1 MDNSKPITQN
11 SQLTT
16 HNSQPPTRILVI
28 GSGGREHAIGW
39 KFAEDFKKK
48 NQELELFFIP
58 GNAGTAQLGQNISL
72 KSLEEIRDFAKEE
85 KIDLTFVGPEDEL
98 SRGIVDLFQE
108 AGLEI
113 FGPDQKSAH
122 LEASKA
128 FAKDFMNKYGV
139 KTAAY
144 KTFQGPMLAIE
155 YLESQEF
162 PIVVKASGLA
172 AGKGVIIC
180 QNFEEAKKA
189 VLEIMEDKTFG
200 EAGSEVVIEEY
211 LEGFEASILSFFN
224 GKEIIP
230 FVSAK
235 DHKKIGEG
243 ETGLNTGGM
252 GVLAPNPLFK
262 REHFDAFE
270 SDILQPTLKGLLE
283 EDLLFSGVI
292 FFGLMIT
299 SKGVYLLEY
308 NLRMGDPETQATL
321 PLLENDLYEIVK
333 KSNRGEDFKLEFS
346 NQQACCV
353 VMVSG
358 GYPLNYEKGFEIRG
372 LENVQSP
379 YFIAGAQLSDGKVL
393 TSGGRVVNV
402 VGIGETMEEARTIAY
417 ENVKR
422 IHFDYE
428 YYRNDIGLD

>member
-1 MDNSKPITQN
+1 MIDTPSIQHPASGIK
-11 SQLTT
+11 
-16 HNSQPPTRILVI
+16 ILII

-39 KFAEDFKKK
+39 KFSEDFKKRGE
-48 NQELELFFIP
+48 NLELFFVP
-58 GNAGTAQLGQNISL
+58 GNAGTAHIGTNVSL
-72 KSLEEIRDFAKEE
+72 NSLEEIRDFAKQ
-85 KIDLTFVGPEDEL
+85 KNINLTFVGPEDEL
-98 SRGIVDLFQE
+98 SRGIVDLFKE
-108 AGLEI
+108 DGLNI
-113 FGPDQKSAH
+113 FGPDKKSAQ

-128 FAKDFMNKYGV
+128 FAKDFMAKYGV
-139 KTAAY
+139 KTAGY
-144 KTFQGPMLAIE
+144 KTFRAPMLAIE

-162 PIVVKASGLA
+162 PVVVKASGLA

-180 QNFEEAKKA
+180 QDFEEAKKA
-189 VLEIMEDKTFG
+189 VLDIMEDKTFG
-200 EAGSEVVIEEY
+200 DAGSEVVIEEY

-224 GKEIIP
+224 GKEIVP

-262 REHFDAFE
+262 SEHLGAFKT
-270 SDILQPTLKGLLE
+270 DILQPTLNGLIAE
-283 EDLLFSGVI
+283 NLLFSGVI

-299 SKGVYLLEY
+299 GKGVYLLEY

-321 PLLENDLYEIVK
+321 PLLENDLFEVVM
-333 KSNRGEDFKLEFS
+333 KSNKSESFELNFS
-346 NQQACCV
+346 SRQSCCV

-372 LENVQSP
+372 LEKVECP
-379 YFIAGAQLSDGKVL
+379 YFIAGAKISDGQTV
-393 TSGGRVVNV
+393 TSGGRVLNV
-402 VGIGETMEEARTIAY
+402 VGISGTMEKAREIAY
-417 ENVKR
+417 ENVKK

-428 YYRNDIGLD
+428 YYRTDIGLI

>member
-1 MDNSKPITQN
+1 MDN

-16 HNSQPPTRILVI
+16 NNSKRILII

-48 NQELELFFIP
+48 GENLELFFVP
-58 GNAGTAQLGQNISL
+58 GNAGTAQIGTNVSL
-72 KSLEEIRDFAKEE
+72 NSLEEIRDFAKSES
-85 KIDLTFVGPEDEL
+85 IDLTFVGPEDEL
-98 SRGIVDLFQE
+98 SRGVVDLFQE

-113 FGPDQKSAH
+113 FGPDKKAAQ

-128 FAKDFMNKYGV
+128 FAKDFMAKYNV

-155 YLESQEF
+155 YLKTQDF

-180 QNFEEAKKA
+180 QDFEEAKKA
-189 VLEIMEDKTFG
+189 VLDIMEDKTFG
-200 EAGSEVVIEEY
+200 AEAGSEVVIEEF
-211 LEGFEASILSFFN
+211 LQGFEVSILSFFN
-224 GKEIIP
+224 GKEIVP
-230 FVSAK
+230 FISAK

-252 GVLAPNPLFK
+252 GVIAPNPLFK
-262 REHFDAFE
+262 EEHFKAFE
-270 SDILQPTLKGLLE
+270 TDVLQPTLKGLIAE
-283 EDLLFSGVI
+283 NLLFSGVI

-299 SKGVYLLEY
+299 PKGVYLLEY
-308 NLRMGDPETQATL
+308 NLRMGDPETQTTL
-321 PLLENDLYEIVK
+321 PLLENDLYEVVT
-333 KSNRGEDFKLEFS
+333 KSNRGENFELKFS
-346 NQQACCV
+346 KNQACCV

-358 GYPLNYEKGFEIRG
+358 GYPLNYDKGFEIRG
-372 LENVQSP
+372 LEKVACP
-379 YFIAGAQLSDGKVL
+379 YFIAGAKLSGNEIL
-393 TSGGRVVNV
+393 TSGGRVLNV
-402 VGIGETMEEARTIAY
+402 VGLGETMEEARAIAY
-417 ENVKR
+417 ENVKK

-428 YYRNDIGLD
+428 YYRNDIGLI

>member
-1 MDNSKPITQN
+1 DYLKMNIKS
-11 SQLTT
+11 TT
-16 HNSQPPTRILVI
+16 HNSQFTTRILII

-48 NQELELFFIP
+48 GENLELFFIP
-58 GNAGTAQLGQNISL
+58 GNAGTAQIGQNISMN
-72 KSLEEIRDFAKEE
+72 SLEEMLDFAKENQ
-85 KIDLTFVGPEDEL
+85 IDLTFVGPEDEL
-98 SRGIVDLFQE
+98 SRGIVDLFQ
-108 AGLEI
+108 AADLNI
-113 FGPDQKSAH
+113 FGPDQKAAQ

-128 FAKDFMNKYGV
+128 FAKDFMHKYGV
-139 KTAAY
+139 KTAKY
-144 KTFQGPMLAIE
+144 KTFQGPMFAIE

-200 EAGSEVVIEEY
+200 EAGSEVVIEEF
-211 LEGFEASILSFFN
+211 LQGFEASILSFFN

-270 SDILQPTLKGLLE
+270 TDILQPTLKGLLE

-299 SKGVYLLEY
+299 AKGVYLLEY

-321 PLLENDLYEIVK
+321 PLLENDLYEVIM

-372 LENVQSP
+372 LEKVDCP
-379 YFIAGAQLSDGKVL
+379 YFIAGAKEKNGEIL
-393 TSGGRVVNV
+393 TSGGRVLNV
-402 VGIGETMEEARTIAY
+402 VGLGETMEDARKTAY
-417 ENVKR
+417 ENVKKV
-422 IHFDYE
+422 HFDYE
-428 YYRNDIGLD
+428 YYRNDIGLI

>member
-1 MDNSKPITQN
+1 MNTNYTLHTQD
-11 SQLTT
+11 STT
-16 HNSQPPTRILVI
+16 KKILII

-39 KFAEDFKKK
+39 KFKEDSIL
-48 NQELELFFIP
+48 NEYETELYFTP
-58 GNAGTAQLGQNISL
+58 GNAGTAQIGKNVQLN
-72 KSLEEIRDFAKEE
+72 SLEEMRDFALSE

-98 SRGIVDLFQE
+98 SKGIVDLFKE
-108 AGLEI
+108 KGLEI
-113 FGPDQKSAH
+113 FGPHQAAAQ

-128 FAKDFMNKYGV
+128 FAKDFMEKYGV
-139 KTAAY
+139 KTAKY

-155 YLESQEF
+155 YLETQDY

-189 VLEIMEDKTFG
+189 VLDIMEDKTFG
-200 EAGSEVVIEEY
+200 DAGSEVVIEEF
-211 LEGFEASILSFFN
+211 LEGFEASILSIFN

-243 ETGLNTGGM
+243 EKGLNTGGM

-262 REHFDAFE
+262 QEHFEAFQ
-270 SDILQPTLKGLLE
+270 SDILQPTLKGLLSE
-283 EDLLFSGVI
+283 NLLFSGVI

-299 SKGVYLLEY
+299 HKGVYLLEY

-321 PLLENDLYEIVK
+321 PLLENDLYEIVT
-333 KSNRGEDFKLEFS
+333 KSNKGESFELKFS
-346 NQQACCV
+346 NKQACCV

-358 GYPLNYEKGFEIRG
+358 GYPLSYEKGFEIRG
-372 LENVQSP
+372 LENVKSP
-379 YFIAGAQLSDGKVL
+379 YFIAGARLKDNQIL
-393 TSGGRVVNV
+393 TSGGRVINV
-402 VGIGETMEEARTIAY
+402 VGIGNTLEEARAIAY

-428 YYRNDIGLD
+428 YYRTDIGIVS

>member
-1 MDNSKPITQN
+1 MNSQPITQN
-11 SQLTT
+11 TQHTT
-16 HNSQPPTRILVI
+16 HNSQHTTRILII

-39 KFAEDFKKK
+39 KFSEDFKKK
-48 NQELELFFIP
+48 EEELELFFVP
-58 GNAGTAQLGQNISL
+58 GNAGTAQIGTNISL
-72 KSLEEIRDFAKEE
+72 KSLEEIRDFAKTEN
-85 KIDLTFVGPEDEL
+85 IDLTFVGPEVEL
-98 SRGIVDLFQE
+98 ADGIVDLFKE

-113 FGPDQKSAH
+113 FGPDKKSAQ

-128 FAKDFMNKYGV
+128 FAKDFMAKHGV
-139 KTAAY
+139 KTAKY

-180 QNFEEAKKA
+180 QDFEEAKA
-189 VLEIMEDKTFG
+189 AILDIMEDKTFG
-200 EAGSEVVIEEY
+200 DAGSQVVIEEF
-211 LEGFEASILSFFN
+211 LQGFEVSILSIFN
-224 GKEIIP
+224 GNEIIP
-230 FVSAK
+230 FISAK

-252 GVLAPNPLFK
+252 GVIAPNPLFT
-262 REHFDAFE
+262 EAHFDAFQTG
-270 SDILQPTLKGLLE
+270 ILEPTLKGLIADNLI
-283 EDLLFSGVI
+283 FSGII

-299 SKGVYLLEY
+299 AKGVYLLEY

-321 PLLENDLYEIVK
+321 PLMENDLYGVVE
-333 KSNRGEDFKLEFS
+333 KSNRGEGFELKFS
-346 NQQACCV
+346 NQKACCV

-372 LENVQSP
+372 LEKVDCP
-379 YFIAGAQLSDGKVL
+379 YFIAGAKESNDKIL
-393 TSGGRVVNV
+393 TSGGRVINV
-402 VGIGETMEEARTIAY
+402 VGLGETMDEARQTAY
-417 ENVKR
+417 ENIRK

-428 YYRNDIGLD
+428 YYRNDIGVI

>member
-1 MDNSKPITQN
+1 MNN

-16 HNSQPPTRILVI
+16 HNSKRILVI

-48 NQELELFFIP
+48 GEELELFFVP
-58 GNAGTAQLGQNISL
+58 GNAGTAQIGTNVSL
-72 KSLEEIRDFAKEE
+72 HSLEEMRDFAKQEN
-85 KIDLTFVGPEDEL
+85 IDLTFVGPEDEL

-108 AGLEI
+108 AGLNV
-113 FGPDQKSAH
+113 FGPDKKAAQ

-128 FAKDFMNKYGV
+128 FAKDFMAKHGV
-139 KTAAY
+139 KTAKY

-180 QNFEEAKKA
+180 QDFEEAKKA

-200 EAGSEVVIEEY
+200 DAGSEVVIEEY

-224 GKEIIP
+224 GKEIVP

-252 GVLAPNPLFK
+252 GVLAPNALFK
-262 REHFDAFE
+262 REHFEQFE
-270 SDILQPTLKGLLE
+270 TEILKPTLDGLLK

-292 FFGLMIT
+292 FFGLMI
-299 SKGVYLLEY
+299 SPKGVYLLEY

-321 PLLENDLYEIVK
+321 PLLENDLYEAVS
-333 KSNRGEDFKLEFS
+333 KSNLGESFELKFS

-372 LENVQSP
+372 LENVDCP
-379 YFIAGAQLSDGKVL
+379 YFIAGAKESNGQIL
-393 TSGGRVVNV
+393 TSGGRVLNV
-402 VGIGETMEEARTIAY
+402 VGLGENMEDARKIAY
-417 ENVKR
+417 ENVKK

-428 YYRNDIGLD
+428 YYRNDIGLI

>member
-1 MDNSKPITQN
+1 MSTQN
-11 SQLTT
+11 TPDTQ
-16 HNSQPPTRILVI
+16 HPTSNIKILII

-48 NQELELFFIP
+48 NENLELFFIP

-108 AGLEI
+108 TGLEI
-113 FGPDQKSAH
+113 FGPDQKAAQ

-128 FAKDFMNKYGV
+128 FAKDFMAKYGV
-139 KTAAY
+139 KTARY

-180 QNFEEAKKA
+180 QSFEEAKKA

-224 GKEIIP
+224 GNEIIP

-252 GVLAPNPLFK
+252 GVLAPNPSFK
-262 REHFDAFE
+262 REHFDVFE
-270 SDILQPTLKGLLE
+270 SDILKPTLKGLLE
-283 EDLLFSGVI
+283 ENLLFSGVI

-299 SKGVYLLEY
+299 SKGVHLLEY

-321 PLLENDLYEIVK
+321 PLLENDLFETVM
-333 KSNRGEDFKLEFS
+333 KSNRGEHFKLEFS

-358 GYPLNYEKGFEIRG
+358 GYPLNYDKGFEIRG
-372 LENVQSP
+372 LENLDCP
-379 YFIAGAQLSDGKVL
+379 YFIAGAKLENGQIL
-393 TSGGRVVNV
+393 TSGGRVLNV
-402 VGIGETMEEARTIAY
+402 VGLGGTMDEARETAY
-417 ENVKR
+417 RNIKK

-428 YYRNDIGLD
+428 YYRNDIGLV

>member
-1 MDNSKPITQN
+1 MKQTSK
-11 SQLTT
+11 SAT
-16 HNSQPPTRILVI
+16 HNSQLITRILII
-28 GSGGREHAIGW
+28 GSGGREHSIGW

-48 NQELELFFIP
+48 NQNLELFFIP
-58 GNAGTAQLGQNISL
+58 GNAGTAQIGQNISL

-85 KIDLTFVGPEDEL
+85 KVDLTFVGPEDEL
-98 SRGIVDLFQE
+98 SRGVVDLFQE

-113 FGPDQKSAH
+113 FGPDKKAAQ

-139 KTAAY
+139 KTAKY

-180 QNFEEAKKA
+180 QDFEEAKRA
-189 VLEIMEDKTFG
+189 VLEIMEDKAFG

-211 LEGFEASILSFFN
+211 LEGFEASILSIFN

-230 FVSAK
+230 FISAK

-252 GVLAPNPLFK
+252 GVLAPNPSFK
-262 REHFDAFE
+262 REHFDVFE
-270 SDILQPTLKGLLE
+270 TDILQPTLNGLLAE
-283 EDLLFSGVI
+283 NLLFSGVI

-299 SKGVYLLEY
+299 TKGVYLLEY

-321 PLLENDLYEIVK
+321 PLLENDLYQTVV
-333 KSNRGEDFKLEFS
+333 KSNRGEHFRLDFS
-346 NQQACCV
+346 NRKACCV

-358 GYPLNYEKGFEIRG
+358 GYPLNYDKGLEIRG
-372 LENVQSP
+372 LEKVDCP
-379 YFIAGAQLSDGKVL
+379 YFIAGAKLENGRIL
-393 TSGGRVVNV
+393 TSGGRVLNV
-402 VGIGETMEEARTIAY
+402 VGLGETMEEARETAY
-417 ENVKR
+417 RNIKK

-428 YYRNDIGLD
+428 YYRNDIGLT